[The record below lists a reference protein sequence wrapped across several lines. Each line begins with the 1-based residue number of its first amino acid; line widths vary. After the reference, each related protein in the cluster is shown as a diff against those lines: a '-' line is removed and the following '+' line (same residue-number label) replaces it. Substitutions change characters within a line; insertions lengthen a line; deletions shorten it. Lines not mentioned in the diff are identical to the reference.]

1 MRAHRAHVT
10 DSRPRIVNPR
20 ADLLFSS
27 LAERRGLD
35 PDARFVGGYVE
46 WEWRHARH
54 VFDGPLG
61 SVRGRRVLEL
71 GCNVGATAIVL
82 GALGA
87 EVVAIDPDAEI
98 VEIARANVARY
109 GLVDRVT
116 LAHVADTT
124 RLPFERESFDW
135 VSCNSVL
142 EYVPHE
148 ERGAVLGEVDRVL
161 VPSGRVAILGTSNQL
176 WPVEQHSQ
184 RWLAHYLPRALDGAL
199 FERAPRRGVTASFVR
214 RTLAG
219 YRDLAARD
227 GGQLFVDLKA
237 RMGARGAKL
246 AMLRAGARIATRA
259 GAAPG
264 CLGPTLTMI
273 LQKP

>member
-1 MRAHRAHVT
+1 MT
-10 DSRPRIVNPR
+10 DSRPRIVNQR

-27 LAERRGLD
+27 LTERRGLD
-35 PDARFVGGYVE
+35 PDARFVGGYVD

-54 VFDGPLG
+54 VFDGLAG
-61 SVRGRRVLEL
+61 SVRGRHVLEL

-87 EVVAIDPDAEI
+87 EVTGVDPDAEL

-109 GLVDRVT
+109 GMGDRIR
-116 LAHVADTT
+116 LSHVADTT
-124 RLPFERESFDW
+124 RLPFESASFSW

-142 EYVPHE
+142 EYVPSASL
-148 ERGAVLGEVDRVL
+148 GAVLREVERVL
-161 VPSGRVAILGTSNQL
+161 APGGCIAILGTSNQL
-176 WPVEQHSQ
+176 WPVEQHSR
-184 RWLAHYLPRALDGAL
+184 RWLVHYVPRALDAAL
-199 FERAPRRGVTASFVR
+199 FERAPRRGITAARVR
-214 RTLAG
+214 RALTG
-219 YRDLAARD
+219 YEDLAARD
-227 GGQLFVDLKA
+227 GGRLFVDLKA

-246 AMLRAGARIATRA
+246 AMIKAGARVAARA